1 MTQGNNAALNN
12 LDVDFIAWGPFSAPE
27 CVNLY
32 DFPNNNT
39 AIPNNIVACS
49 FSPSPTE
56 IFSIPNVIAGQI
68 YMIMITNFSNQPGQI
83 TLTQTN
89 LGQPGA
95 GATDCNILCPL
106 ALNGG
111 GTFCP
116 GTPATLTTTISGL
129 STAAIYAGATFT
141 WSSTAPGFIPPPTNV
156 GIIIVTVPGTYT
168 VVVNKPGCVPGN
180 SASATYTSATTPN
193 TGIPNPL
200 TACIPSTIFNLSQ
213 NTPIIRNGLL
223 GLIIDYHTSQISAN
237 DGSAGGA
244 IIGTPGAY
252 NAPGPFPQT
261 IYVSIED
268 AASCIYTTS
277 FTISQINCCEFIT
290 ASTGG
295 QFVCLGGDPTPL
307 TATTTATATSTS
319 ADRYATAGSHKY
331 IQP

>member
-1 MTQGNNAALNN
+1 MKRIYFFLVLFNLISYNVYSQGITCAGALPFCAGGTTYTFPNTSGAGSAGNGIGCLGSAPNPAWFYFQISISGNLNFTLTQGNNAALNN

-168 VVVNKPGCVPGN
+168 VVVNKPDV
-180 SASATYTSATTPN
+180 
-193 TGIPNPL
+193 
-200 TACIPSTIFNLSQ
+200 
-213 NTPIIRNGLL
+213 
-223 GLIIDYHTSQISAN
+223 
-237 DGSAGGA
+237 
-244 IIGTPGAY
+244 
-252 NAPGPFPQT
+252 
-261 IYVSIED
+261 
-268 AASCIYTTS
+268 
-277 FTISQINCCEFIT
+277 
-290 ASTGG
+290 
-295 QFVCLGGDPTPL
+295 
-307 TATTTATATSTS
+307 
-319 ADRYATAGSHKY
+319 
-331 IQP
+331 